1 VVEQAEQVIQEVQKV
16 VIQEDPV
23 VEVELEEV
31 KVVVMLDLFLLL
43 KVILEE
49 DLVMVVVEA
58 QELQEFNN
66 QLLQEHRT
74 LEMD

>member
-1 VVEQAEQVIQEVQKV
+1 VVEQGEQVIQEVQKM
-16 VIQEDPV
+16 VIQEDQV

-31 KVVVMLDLFLLL
+31 RVVVMRDLFLLL

-49 DLVMVVVEA
+49 DLVMVVAEA
-58 QELQEFNN
+58 QEPQEFNN